1 MARRREGAASRG
13 GGGKGIRILK
23 GGGGIS
29 RQGSWEE
36 RIGIQLDNKE
46 ARRLRGEGWWSR
58 KDK

>member
-1 MARRREGAASRG
+1 M
-13 GGGKGIRILK
+13 KGIRILK